1 MYAVNLPVETF
12 KLMNMKIL
20 KTIMASA
27 IGVLMATSC
36 NAASGK
42 AKTAE
47 SEPAQ
52 ETQVNNNVAE
62 GKALIVF
69 FSHAGENYAVGNITV
84 GNTKVVADFIKDYTH
99 ADQFEVVAEKNYDMP
114 YNDLIKVA
122 KEEQNKGEKPAF
134 KGGVDKMSD
143 YDVVFV
149 GTPIWWGTFP
159 QVMFTFFDKYDLNG
173 KTIIPFTTHEGSGL
187 GSVVNDLKKIYPNAK
202 FEKALSVRGS
212 DARTSKERVEKWL
225 KELGF

>member
-1 MYAVNLPVETF
+1 MKNL
-12 KLMNMKIL
+12 L
-20 KTIMASA
+20 KTFMVSIAS
-27 IGVLMATSC
+27 ILMATSC
-36 NAASGK
+36 NAATKSETNNSNETNSETRVM
-42 AKTAE
+42 AK
-47 SEPAQ
+47 
-52 ETQVNNNVAE
+52 E

-84 GNTKVVADFIKDYTH
+84 GNTKRIADFIKDYTG

-122 KEEQNKGEKPAF
+122 KEEQRKGEKPAF
-134 KGGVDKMSD
+134 KGSVDNLDD
-143 YDVVFV
+143 YEYVFV

-187 GSVVNDLKKIYPNAK
+187 GSVVNDLKKLYPNAK
-202 FEKALSVRGS
+202 FEKALATKGS
-212 DARTSKERVEKWL
+212 EAKDSKDRVEKWL

>member
-1 MYAVNLPVETF
+1 MITAFGML
-12 KLMNMKIL
+12 
-20 KTIMASA
+20 
-27 IGVLMATSC
+27 IGASC
-36 NAASGK
+36 NATPK
-42 AKTAE
+42 ANE
-47 SEPAQ
+47 ESNSSEPVK
-52 ETQVNNNVAE
+52 ETVDNAKE

-84 GNTKVVADFIKDYTH
+84 GNTKVVADYIKDYTH

-134 KGGVDKMSD
+134 KGGVDNMGD
-143 YDVVFV
+143 YDIVFV

-187 GSVVNDLKKIYPNAK
+187 GSVVNDLKKLYPNAK

-212 DARTSKERVEKWL
+212 DARTSKDRVEKWL

>member
-1 MYAVNLPVETF
+1 
-12 KLMNMKIL
+12 MNL
-20 KTIMASA
+20 KTLMITA
-27 IGVLMATSC
+27 IGMLLGASC
-36 NAASGK
+36 NASPK
-42 AKTAE
+42 ANTVVNDNKPLKETAG
-47 SEPAQ
+47 
-52 ETQVNNNVAE
+52 NNRE
-62 GKALIVF
+62 GKALIIF
-69 FSHAGENYAVGNITV
+69 FSHAGENYAVGNIEV

-99 ADQFEVVAEKNYDMP
+99 ADQFEVVAEKSYDMP

-134 KGGVDKMSD
+134 KGSVDNMSD

-202 FEKALSVRGS
+202 YEKALSIKGT

>member
-1 MYAVNLPVETF
+1 MSIKT
-12 KLMNMKIL
+12 LMITAFGML
-20 KTIMASA
+20 
-27 IGVLMATSC
+27 IGASC
-36 NAASGK
+36 NATPKASEESSSSK
-42 AKTAE
+42 QVKETVDNAK
-47 SEPAQ
+47 
-52 ETQVNNNVAE
+52 E

-84 GNTKVVADFIKDYTH
+84 GNTKVVADYIKDYTH

-134 KGGVDKMSD
+134 KGGVDNMGD

-159 QVMFTFFDKYDLNG
+159 QVMFTFFDKYDLSG

-187 GSVVNDLKKIYPNAK
+187 GSVVNDLKKLYPNAK

-212 DARTSKERVEKWL
+212 DARTSKDRVEKWL

>member
-1 MYAVNLPVETF
+1 
-12 KLMNMKIL
+12 
-20 KTIMASA
+20 
-27 IGVLMATSC
+27 
-36 NAASGK
+36 
-42 AKTAE
+42 
-47 SEPAQ
+47 
-52 ETQVNNNVAE
+52 
-62 GKALIVF
+62 
-69 FSHAGENYAVGNITV
+69 
-84 GNTKVVADFIKDYTH
+84 
-99 ADQFEVVAEKNYDMP
+99 MP

-134 KGGVDKMSD
+134 KGGVDNMGD
-143 YDVVFV
+143 YDIVFV

-187 GSVVNDLKKIYPNAK
+187 GSVVNDLKKLYPNAK

-212 DARTSKERVEKWL
+212 DARTSKDRVEKWL

>member
-1 MYAVNLPVETF
+1 
-12 KLMNMKIL
+12 MNMKIL
-20 KTIMASA
+20 KTIMATA
-27 IGVLMATSC
+27 IGVLMTTSC

-42 AKTAE
+42 AKAAE

-69 FSHAGENYAVGNITV
+69 FSHAGENYAVGNIAV

-99 ADQFEVVAEKNYDMP
+99 ADQFEVVAEKSYDMP
-114 YNDLIKVA
+114 YKDLIKVA

-134 KGGVDKMSD
+134 KGSVDNMSD

-202 FEKALSVRGS
+202 YEKALSIKGT